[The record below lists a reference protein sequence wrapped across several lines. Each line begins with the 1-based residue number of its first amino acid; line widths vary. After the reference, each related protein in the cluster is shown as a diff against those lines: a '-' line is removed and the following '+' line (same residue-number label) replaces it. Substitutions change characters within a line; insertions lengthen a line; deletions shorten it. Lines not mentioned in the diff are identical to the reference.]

1 MNEIKVEGLRSIS
14 KESGMKTRNLKK
26 IKDENI
32 VCSKKNYMNQNQ
44 NMIILEELKAYLS
57 LPVYIRKEQWV
68 KVSNHQ
74 TSISYISNAM
84 GLYSRRP
91 FFKRPK
97 VFNRDYIN
105 SSIKAN

>member
-1 MNEIKVEGLRSIS
+1 
-14 KESGMKTRNLKK
+14 
-26 IKDENI
+26 
-32 VCSKKNYMNQNQ
+32 MNQNQ
-44 NMIILEELKAYLS
+44 NMIILEELKAYLYLC
-57 LPVYIRKEQWV
+57 LPAYIRKEQWV

-84 GLYSRRP
+84 GLYSGRP